1 MTTTERV
8 LMAATPVVTLVGLV
22 GLGYPPYAAL
32 TRWRIC
38 HQPKNGAR
46 KLSYWQVVKDVN
58 KKEGKWGF
66 YKGLLVHLSTGV
78 APWATVLAGYG
89 VLRLFPKAAPYVL
102 VGTVAQMGWQVL
114 TTLVTLPLEILAVR
128 TLSTPHLFSITTPRT
143 TLRLLLTA
151 DERSHPLRSLY
162 TPSRFIASF
171 IPTILSPLSAIFLL
185 PQFLKLGEQ
194 NGLIAYLVSQIAIAG
209 LIRTPLAVLAAR
221 LNAQRTG
228 GTGAAIVHEKGQES
242 AELEGVVQVR
252 PTPYRNILD
261 AVRTMVA
268 EEGWYSLWRG
278 WPLEVLLAIR
288 NHL

>member
-1 MTTTERV
+1 M
-8 LMAATPVVTLVGLV
+8 GL
-22 GLGYPPYAAL
+22 LQRRACSSEEFSIRMLIFAYCTA
-32 TRWRIC
+32 
-38 HQPKNGAR
+38 
-46 KLSYWQVVKDVN
+46 
-58 KKEGKWGF
+58 
-66 YKGLLVHLSTGV
+66 GLLVHLSTGV

-221 LNAQRTG
+221 LNAQRAG